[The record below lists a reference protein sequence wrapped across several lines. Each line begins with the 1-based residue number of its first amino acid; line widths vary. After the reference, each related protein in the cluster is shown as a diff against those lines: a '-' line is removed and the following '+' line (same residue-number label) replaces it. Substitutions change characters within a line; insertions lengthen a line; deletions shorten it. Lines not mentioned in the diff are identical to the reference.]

1 MRKGNLVKHN
11 VTGAAATVESV
22 NSLTG
27 TFTVYW
33 VVTSS
38 SVGTTAG
45 ATLLVVN
52 RQADFTV
59 VPRKAGRPKAT
70 KPSASAFLKQINALA
85 VPVPTT
91 EREAA
96 INGVIGLIN
105 LVAAKGVQ
113 L

>member
-11 VTGAAATVESV
+11 VTGAAATVGSV

-27 TFTVYW
+27 TFTVRG
-33 VVTSS
+33 SS
-38 SVGTTAG
+38 QTY
-45 ATLLVVN
+45 

-59 VPRKAGRPKAT
+59 IPRKAGRPKAA

-105 LVAAKGVQ
+105 LVASNGGR